1 LGQNASEAFICIGVL
16 FSIDTVYRCLPAF
29 YKSFPPF
36 TRWWGSTSIS
46 IVRIFMISFD
56 TSSRFQAVLTKIHLE
71 HGKYYRKGYRPMADL
86 DKLMPDTS
94 GINFYNADP
103 DLIYLLRQSLST
115 EDFER
120 AHPILQNMGEVASQK
135 MDGLAQIANRQGPV
149 LMQYDKRGQRIDEV
163 VFHPAY
169 HELERIAYEDF
180 AIAGC
185 SHREGAL
192 GWPGKVPQQVK
203 FALGYLGMQAESGV
217 FCPVSMTDAL
227 ARVLELYASEPL
239 KQRFLPALTATT
251 MDELQ
256 QAAMFLTE
264 KQGGSDVGQTVTI
277 ARPRTIIDHHTFEPE
292 WELWG
297 DKWFCSN
304 VSADLILTLARP
316 EGASA
321 GTRGLGL
328 FLVPRFLE
336 DGTHNAY
343 TIDRLKDK
351 LGTRSLATGEVT
363 LHGSQAYLVGKIDR
377 GFVQIT
383 EMINLTRIWA
393 AIGSL
398 AAMRRSYLEALTYT
412 RGRVAFGRPLAEH
425 PLMRR
430 QLVDLLIE
438 VEGCAALAFETAKIL
453 DCVDRYG
460 AEEDHRL
467 LRILTPLSKYY
478 IPKRGEYVTLEAL
491 EMLGGNGYVEDWAN
505 ARFLRDAIVNVVWEG
520 SSNVIVL
527 DVARAIAR
535 EGVDTALFAMLN
547 QRLQALQHTIVI
559 PVVQEVQTIIHQVSE
574 RLRSL
579 TTLDMDSAQ
588 LPLRGLVERMAQLTI
603 ITLLL
608 EQAEFELNLGSRG
621 TGKRKW
627 LIALLYLHRHILVHP
642 DGWAADNDPT
652 ALNYFDA
659 LANWQTIPL
668 Q

>member
-1 LGQNASEAFICIGVL
+1 MPS
-16 FSIDTVYRCLPAF
+16 
-29 YKSFPPF
+29 
-36 TRWWGSTSIS
+36 
-46 IVRIFMISFD
+46 
-56 TSSRFQAVLTKIHLE
+56 
-71 HGKYYRKGYRPMADL
+71 MADL
-86 DKLMPDTS
+86 EKLMPDTS
-94 GINFYNADP
+94 GINFYSADP
-103 DLIYLLRQSLST
+103 DLAYLLRKSLST

-120 AHPILQNMGEVASQK
+120 AHTILQKMGEVASQK

-149 LMQYDKRGQRIDEV
+149 LIQYDKRGQRVDEV

-180 AIAGC
+180 AIAAC
-185 SHREGAL
+185 SHQEGAL

-227 ARVLELYASEPL
+227 ARVLERFASEPL
-239 KQRFLPALTATT
+239 KQRFLSGLIATSV
-251 MDELQ
+251 DELQ

-264 KQGGSDVGQTVTI
+264 KQGGSDVGQIATF
-277 ARPRTIIDHHTFEPE
+277 ARPRSVKMYDTLQPE

-316 EGASA
+316 EGAPA

-328 FLVPRFLE
+328 FLVPKVLE

-343 TIDRLKDK
+343 TINRLKDK

-363 LHGSQAYLVGKIDR
+363 LLGSQAYLVGKIDR
-377 GFVQIT
+377 GFVQMT

-398 AAMRRSYLEALTYT
+398 AAMRRSYLEALSYS

-430 QLVDLLIE
+430 QLIDLLIE
-438 VEGCAALAFETAKIL
+438 VEGCAALAFETVKIL
-453 DCVDRYG
+453 DRVDCHG
-460 AEEDHRL
+460 AEEDRGL
-467 LRILTPLSKYY
+467 LRILTPLIKYY

-491 EMLGGNGYVEDWAN
+491 EILGGNGYVEDWAN
-505 ARFLRDAIVNVVWEG
+505 ARLLRDAIVNVVWEG

-527 DVARAIAR
+527 DVARAITK
-535 EGVDTALFAMLN
+535 EGVDTILFAILN
-547 QRLQALQHTIVI
+547 QRLQALQHPIVV
-559 PVVQEVQTIIHQVSE
+559 PVARETQTIIRQISE
-574 RLRSL
+574 RIKSL
-579 TTLDMDSAQ
+579 ASFDEDSAQ

-603 ITLLL
+603 LTLLL
-608 EQAEFELNLGSRG
+608 EQAEFELQRGKRG

-627 LIALLYLHRHILVHP
+627 LIAHLYLHRHIMVHP

-652 ALNYFDA
+652 VLNHFDA
-659 LANWQTIPL
+659 LVNWQTIPL
-668 Q
+668 E